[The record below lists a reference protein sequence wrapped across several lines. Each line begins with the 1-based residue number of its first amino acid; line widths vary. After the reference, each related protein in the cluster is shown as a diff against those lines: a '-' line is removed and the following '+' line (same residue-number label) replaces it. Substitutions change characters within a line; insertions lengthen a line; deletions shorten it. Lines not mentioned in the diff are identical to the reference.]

1 MAAVTQRVSN
11 YLSGVSKQPD
21 SKKLPGQVRECINGL
36 ADVTLGMTK
45 KPGFKFISK
54 LKTTGGTDFTGN
66 QLDNAKWFY
75 INRTTEK
82 YIGCITSAPQD
93 GYGDIYIWNA
103 DTGVACTVTIS
114 IADWAANT
122 AYTVGDIV
130 KNDSGKVYRCD
141 TAGTSAGSG
150 GPTGIGSDI
159 TDNTARWDYIT
170 ANKSPYLS
178 GKRGQYDVLTVDA
191 ATFITNSGKTIETKP
206 APTDFVAQ
214 SRGTLLL
221 TGDKALMQGETFSVT
236 VAGQTTAS
244 YTAPNDADYDQIL
257 DDLKDKIEDL
267 SVSGLTVTKYGTSLQ
282 LDRVVNNTRTTFT
295 LAAEGGVDNERL
307 VVFQDWA
314 SDASFLPPTS
324 FHNHVV
330 TIINEVK
337 YDTDNYYAKFVA
349 DNGSAGS
356 GYWDETIG
364 PEASPGLIKSSMPH
378 RLRNTATN
386 VFVFEEIPWEDRKV
400 GDDLTVLQ
408 PSFVGD
414 KINKL
419 FFHDDR
425 LGFLS
430 ADNVFLSRSKEPFS
444 VYRVSARTTGKG
456 DPIDVSCASLR
467 PSKLFS
473 VKPFRQGL
481 VIFSKSQQFLMYS
494 QEGPLF
500 PDTAKIAPISNMEMS
515 DDVEPIDVGTH
526 SNFISKTPNFV
537 RVFAMRT
544 KGLGESPDILD
555 IGRVVN
561 EWITIDVDTLV
572 ASIQNEFICM
582 SSQSSDEIYFY
593 RTYNDGKETLME
605 SWFKWKLPGN
615 VQSMAIDQDDM
626 YCVTKQ
632 GNQYVLSDANLT
644 QSPEAAIIT
653 NAEGQKINP
662 CIDFYTPASNG
673 LTGSNLKTVV
683 YDSANLRSKCYI
695 PFANLTDRKNIV
707 LVAGTTAAGTYN
719 NSGYTVTAEVG
730 TDSDGT
736 FFIVD
741 GLDLSGNAANV
752 YVGYAYDFD
761 LTLPQIYYQLDPE
774 GKSTDFTG
782 SLTIARLKFDLGLS
796 GLLSF
801 KLNAIGRF
809 AGTKNHTLFE
819 TNNVATNGDP
829 IYTDYSWLESDLS
842 YIDQNQVKVKINNK
856 EVANTL
862 RTFQSDRTIRLDN
875 SLLKQTTLSGNGSE
889 KVFAY
894 TFDVDTTK
902 AIKVKVGGVETTD
915 FIFSGG
921 KYITFNNAP
930 PNASNN
936 IHIYNVDPVTIY
948 LDEWYEL
955 APSQMANKYLAD
967 DVPLDESRVVTIPIH
982 QRSKNFSLRVF
993 NDSPFPVSL
1002 NSMMWEGKYS
1012 PRFYRRT

>member
-1 MAAVTQRVSN
+1 MAAVTQRISN

-21 SKKLPGQVRECINGL
+21 SKKLPGQVKECINGL

-45 KPGFKFISK
+45 RPGFKFISK
-54 LKTTGGTDFTGN
+54 LKTTGGADFTGT
-66 QLDNAKWFY
+66 QLDGAKWFY
-75 INRTTEK
+75 INRSTER
-82 YIGCITSAPQD
+82 YIGCITPKVGSTN
-93 GYGDIYIWNA
+93 GSINIWNA
-103 DTGVACTVTIS
+103 DTGAACTITNGSTHSYLTGVK
-114 IADWAANT
+114 AN
-122 AYTVGDIV
+122 
-130 KNDSGKVYRCD
+130 
-141 TAGTSAGSG
+141 
-150 GPTGIGSDI
+150 
-159 TDNTARWDYIT
+159 
-170 ANKSPYLS
+170 
-178 GKRGQYDVLTVDA
+178 YDVLTVDA
-191 ATFITNSGKTIETKP
+191 ATFITNNTVTVTTQA

-221 TGDKALMQGETFSVT
+221 SGNAADMLSTSWEVT
-236 VAGQTTAS
+236 LGGTAILAEKS
-244 YTAPNDADYDQIL
+244 AVQVCTATSDTDDDYDDVL
-257 DDLKDKIEDL
+257 DKIKAAIDAK
-267 SVSGLTVTKYGTSLQ
+267 SITGLTCTKYGTSLQ
-282 LDRVVNNTRTTFT
+282 LDYVLDVSGTQTRTPFT
-295 LAAEGGVDNERL
+295 LAAKGGDDNERL

-314 SDASFLPPTS
+314 SDASFLPPNS
-324 FHNHVV
+324 FHGHVV

-337 YDTDNYYAKFVA
+337 FDTDNYYAKFVA
-349 DNGSAGS
+349 DNGAAGS

-364 PEASPGLIKSSMPH
+364 PEASPGLTKATMPH
-378 RLRNTATN
+378 RLRNSGTN
-386 VFVFEEIPWEDRKV
+386 TFVFEEIPWEDRKV

-408 PSFVGD
+408 PSFVGS

-430 ADNVFLSRSKEPFS
+430 EDNVFLSRSKEPFS
-444 VYRVSARTTGKG
+444 VYRVSARVTGKG
-456 DPIDVSCASLR
+456 DPIDVNCASLR
-467 PSKLFS
+467 PSTLFS

-481 VIFSKSQQFLMYS
+481 VLFSKSQQFLMFS

-500 PDTAKIAPISNMEMS
+500 PATSKVAPISNMEMS
-515 DDVEPIDVGTH
+515 DDVEPIDIGTH
-526 SNFISKTPNFV
+526 LNFISKTPNFV
-537 RVFAMRT
+537 RVFAMQT
-544 KGLGESPDILD
+544 KGLGESPEILD

-582 SSQSSDEIYFY
+582 SSQGNDEIFFY
-593 RTYNDGKETLME
+593 KTYSDGNEQLME
-605 SWFKWKLPGN
+605 SWFKWKLPGT
-615 VQSMAIDQDDM
+615 VQNMAVDQDDM

-653 NAEGQKINP
+653 NSDGQKINP

-673 LTGSNLKTVV
+673 LTGNSLKTVV

-741 GLDLSGNAANV
+741 GLDLSANAANV

-761 LTLPQIYYQLDPE
+761 LTLPQIYYQMDQE
-774 GKSTDFTG
+774 GKMTDFTG
-782 SLTIARLKFDLGLS
+782 SLTIARLKFDTGLS

-801 KLNAIGRF
+801 KLNAVGRF
-809 AGTKNHTLFE
+809 AGKREYTGDGTTTDFPW
-819 TNNVATNGDP
+819 VAGDLNP
-829 IYTDYSWLESDLS
+829 IDR
-842 YIDQNQVKVKINNK
+842 NQVKVKINN
-856 EVANTL
+856 VTNTAF
-862 RTFQSDRTIRLDN
+862 TFLSDTEIRFN
-875 SLLKQTTLSGNGSE
+875 S
-889 KVFAY
+889 
-894 TFDVDTTK
+894 
-902 AIKVKVGGVETTD
+902 
-915 FIFSGG
+915 
-921 KYITFNNAP
+921 AP
-930 PNASNN
+930 ADGAE
-936 IHIYNVDPVTIY
+936 ILIY

-955 APSQMANKYLAD
+955 APSQMANEYLAD

-1002 NSMMWEGKYS
+1002 NSMMWEGNYS